1 MRLDLAPYYS
11 YLRRRRGYDERAGRA
26 AAPVS
31 GLAIAELPTGEVL
44 IAYAGGGTLRV
55 LRRCEECWQQAV
67 AVGGVSGVGRGCRLG
82 SARVRRRPQS
92 HRGKLTAA
100 IDQRV

>member
-1 MRLDLAPYYS
+1 MLNEV
-11 YLRRRRGYDERAGRA
+11 RGLPGVYPGHA
-26 AAPVS
+26 AAGDQMP
-31 GLAIAELPTGEVL
+31 GELPSGEVL